1 MNRKQI
7 VWVFIYRIA
16 LALLTCSIIHA
27 DEFFQSLEVAH
38 NVVFGYGKLT
48 WEWQPDVAIRSILY
62 PALYV
67 PIYWILRVTDL
78 DTTGLLVCD
87 LSMIPSGPEH
97 MSERIAR
104 YMHRKYLTAQLQ
116 H

>member
-1 MNRKQI
+1 MERKYI
-7 VWVFIYRIA
+7 AWIFIYRIA
-16 LALLTCSIIHA
+16 LALLTRTIIYP

-48 WEWQPDVAIRSILY
+48 WEWQPSVAVRPIAY

-78 DTTGLLVCD
+78 DATVLLVRG
-87 LSMIPSGPEH
+87 LPSSP
-97 MSERIAR
+97 SVVAERVAR
-104 YMHRKYLTAQLQ
+104 YIRPKYSTAQSR